1 MLEIKPVSYSEIL
14 DAPNSAELLD
24 AYAKDCVMPDYN
36 PQRQIYA
43 AMENSG
49 ALHCFGAYVHR
60 TLIGFVSVITGVMP
74 HNGKRMATIESLFA
88 LPSHRKLG
96 TGDALL
102 CAVEKFAVEGKY
114 VALIYTARAGSSLE
128 VVLSRRSGCKES
140 HTMFTRWL

>member
-1 MLEIKPVSYSEIL
+1 MLEIKPVSYADIL

-24 AYAKDCVMPDYN
+24 AYSKDCVMPDYN

-49 ALHCFGAYVHR
+49 ALHCFGAYSDDV
-60 TLIGFVSVITGVMP
+60 LVGFVSVVAGVMP
-74 HNGKRMATIESLFA
+74 HNGKRIATIESLFA

-96 TGDALL
+96 TADALL
-102 CAVEKFAVEGKY
+102 STVESFSIRNGC
-114 VALIYTARAGSSLE
+114 VALLYTARVGSPLD
-128 VVLSRRSGCKES
+128 VVLSHRPGCKAS